1 MIKKVTEEIILASKS
16 PRRKQLLKQID
27 FDFKVVP
34 SQIDEDIG
42 LDLKPFLFV
51 QTLQKKLQQ
60 PVLLH
65 IEELTQKLMYTTQ
78 DQTLK

>member
-27 FDFKVVP
+27 FDFKVVT

-51 QTLQKKLQQ
+51 EHYANL
-60 PVLLH
+60 
-65 IEELTQKLMYTTQ
+65 
-78 DQTLK
+78 